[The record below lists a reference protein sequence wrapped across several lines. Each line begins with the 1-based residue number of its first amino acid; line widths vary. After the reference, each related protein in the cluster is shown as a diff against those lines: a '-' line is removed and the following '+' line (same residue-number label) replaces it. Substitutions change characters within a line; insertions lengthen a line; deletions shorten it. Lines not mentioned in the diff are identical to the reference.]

1 MFPLLEIKVTQKYD
15 LKMTIFKDKF
25 SFEPTKQCDLF
36 VLKFLKYFNIIS
48 LKRFPKKIKKG
59 FLIGKKKRKVHSF
72 GKESPF

>member
-15 LKMTIFKDKF
+15 LKMTIFQDKF
-25 SFEPTKQCDLF
+25 SFEPTKQFDLF

-59 FLIGKKKRKVHSF
+59 FLIEKKDGKCIH
-72 GKESPF
+72 

>member
-36 VLKFLKYFNIIS
+36 VLKFLKYFNIIF

-59 FLIGKKKRKVHSF
+59 FLIEKKDGKCIH
-72 GKESPF
+72 

>member
-36 VLKFLKYFNIIS
+36 VLKFLKYFNIIF

-59 FLIGKKKRKVHSF
+59 FLIEKKNRRGIH
-72 GKESPF
+72 